1 MNVLDQRKL
10 MRAGFTIFRK
20 DDYPDI
26 RIKRRSSINFEWQ
39 TWENFKTK
47 ASRNKRMNELLQS
60 ETSVED

>member
-10 MRAGFTIFRK
+10 MRAGFTILRK

-26 RIKRRSSINFEWQ
+26 RIKRRSRINFEWQ